1 MAGQAYAPRSLVHF
15 PVKWMPV
22 CVAKMRPGKE
32 LEPHSDSIGTEK
44 ALAHTAGGTWRRLHL
59 PVLGIIALAAGLM
72 AIPPSDEAQAAP
84 EGSRFT
90 PEYFTNLPVVTHEGK
105 SVRFYDDLIKG
116 KKVVFNFIYLNCTDI
131 CPLSTS
137 RMAQIRQRL
146 GEEVGRDVFIYSI
159 TMDPEH
165 DTPELLKAYADAF
178 GAGEGWMFLTGEPED
193 IKLIRRRLGDR
204 SRRLSEHR
212 NDLVLGNDETGDWSR
227 SSIYN
232 DFDVTVTNIRE
243 LDPVYFATKR
253 TVSANMPDDSKLRLD
268 QHPGQALFAKAC
280 ATCHTIG
287 GGDLVGPDIKDVAKR
302 RDRAWLTRF
311 LIAPEKMRAEKDPQL
326 LEISKKYPGV
336 MMPNLGLMENDVS
349 DLLQYIETRSI
360 ARNTKAPDAEH
371 ASSTTE
377 GGGQ

>member
-1 MAGQAYAPRSLVHF
+1 L
-15 PVKWMPV
+15 PV
-22 CVAKMRPGKE
+22 
-32 LEPHSDSIGTEK
+32 
-44 ALAHTAGGTWRRLHL
+44 
-59 PVLGIIALAAGLM
+59 VLGIIALAMGLTV
-72 AIPPSDEAQAAP
+72 IPRGNDVVAAP

-90 PEYFTNLPVVTHEGK
+90 PDYFTNVDVVTHEGK
-105 SVRFYDDLIKG
+105 TVRFYDDLIKG
-116 KKVVFNFIYLNCTDI
+116 RKVVVNFIYLNCNDI

-159 TMDPEH
+159 TMEPEH

-178 GAGEGWMFLTGEPED
+178 GAGDGWLFLTGKPED
-193 IKLIRRRLGDR
+193 IKIIRHRLGDR

-212 NDLVLGNDETGDWSR
+212 NDLVLGNDATGDWSR

-243 LDPVYFATKR
+243 LDPVYLATKR
-253 TVSANMPDDSKLRLD
+253 TVSANMLDEAKLLLD
-268 QHPGQALFAKAC
+268 QLPGQALFAKAC

-287 GGDLVGPDIKDVAKR
+287 GGDLVGPDIKHIEKR

-311 LIAPEKMRAEKDPQL
+311 LISPEKMRAEKDPL
-326 LEISKKYPGV
+326 ALEISKKYPGV
-336 MMPNLGLMENDVS
+336 MMPNLGLMEGDVS

-360 ARNTKAPDAEH
+360 ARDTKASGAEA
-371 ASSTTE
+371 ASTAH
-377 GGGQ
+377 GGGG